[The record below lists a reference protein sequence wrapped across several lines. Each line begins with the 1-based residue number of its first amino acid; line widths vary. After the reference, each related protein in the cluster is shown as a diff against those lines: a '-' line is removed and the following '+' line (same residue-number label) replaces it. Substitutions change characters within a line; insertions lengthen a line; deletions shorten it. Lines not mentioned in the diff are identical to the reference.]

1 MVGVSRHAPVW
12 VREIGSFHVGGSLVT
27 LSGLPLR
34 ERVSTPGGPVHY
46 VDPNG
51 EIAAGQMYVQYV
63 RLAEPRGRVPVL
75 MWHGGGESGV
85 NWETTPDGRDGW
97 QMRFLR
103 AGLDVYVSDS
113 VERGRASWAPYPN
126 DSYER
131 AVLPDRPGGLG
142 GRRWGESKEVG
153 CRKLGGY

>member
-1 MVGVSRHAPVW
+1 MW
-12 VREIGSFHVGGSLVT
+12 VRDIGSFHVGGGLVT

-51 EIAAGQMYVQYV
+51 EIAAGQMYVHYV
-63 RLAEPRGRVPVL
+63 RLAQPRVQIPVL

-97 QMRFLR
+97 QMRFLS

-113 VERGRASWAPYPN
+113 VERGRSSWASP
-126 DSYER
+126 SSGR
-131 AVLPDRPGGLG
+131 LARPGRKRSGLAPLG
-142 GRRWGESKEVG
+142 HGTWTLPVG
-153 CRKLGGY
+153 